1 MTDGVIKYTI
11 DHTTFDARIPYDLYS
26 DLEKVRTRLHH
37 LGLIGVDSEGIGY
50 GNISVKE
57 AIATDAFYVTATQ
70 TGHLSQLGTSLY
82 TKVTGHDFD
91 TFTLRSKG
99 KQRPS
104 SEALSHAMIYELDP
118 AIKAVIHIHSH
129 ALWEFA
135 KQRGD
140 LFTSAAYGTRA
151 MTEEIAVLYPERDP
165 LNSPMFVMRGHE
177 DGIMFF
183 GETLQKAEKR
193 LLGLLKAYLT
203 R

>member
-11 DHTTFDARIPYDLYS
+11 DHTIFDARIPYDIYS
-26 DLEKVRTRLHH
+26 ELEKVRTRLHH
-37 LGLIGVDSEGIGY
+37 LGVIGVDAEGVGY

-57 AIATDAFYVTATQ
+57 AIVTDVFYVTATQ

-82 TKVTGHDFD
+82 TKVTGYDFD

-99 KQRPS
+99 KERPS

-118 AIKAVIHIHSH
+118 TIKAVIHIHSP
-129 ALWEFA
+129 ALWVFA

-140 LFTSAAYGTRA
+140 LSTTAAYGTRA
-151 MTEEIAVLYPERDP
+151 MTEEIAALYPERDP
-165 LNSPMFVMRGHE
+165 LSSPMFVMRGHE
-177 DGIMFF
+177 DGIMVF
-183 GETLQKAEKR
+183 GESLQKAEKR
-193 LLGLLKAYLT
+193 LLGLLKAYLS